1 MYQAGI
7 KNIKLYEN
15 YGIDFYHYNP
25 ADKQDITHLEGIGS
39 IIVIENKQQPE
50 FKITTVLTKS
60 GKLGFNYELK
70 FLFFGLTLENFNI
83 IDQLRRS
90 KYGWCVDIELYD
102 GTHKYFNTPL
112 FLPGDAEINP
122 TKEMIFEIEM
132 KNPVAALAKPFN
144 YTPGISELIA
154 YRADTTILTADNAIY
169 TADYAL

>member
-7 KNIKLYEN
+7 KTIRLYEN

-25 ADKQDITHLEGIGS
+25 ADKQDITHLEGLGS
-39 IIVIENKQQPE
+39 VITIENVQQPE
-50 FKITTVLTKS
+50 LKITTVLTKS

-70 FLFFGLTLENFNI
+70 FLFFGLNLESFNT

-90 KYGWCVDIELYD
+90 KYGWCVDVELYD
-102 GTHKYFNTPL
+102 GTHRFFNTPL
-112 FLPGDAEINP
+112 FLPKDSEINP
-122 TKEMIFEIEM
+122 NKEMTFEVEM
-132 KNPVAALAKPFN
+132 SSPVASLVRPYN